1 MSGVTRSARITS
13 NDPAVVVVL
22 SLASLLIGLLLGV
35 VIGLGARRP
44 MRVQCTSLLRIEA
57 VGPGTWTL
65 VCEGGR

>member
-1 MSGVTRSARITS
+1 MASARS
-13 NDPAVVVVL
+13 LQPDPAVVVVL
-22 SLASLLIGLLLGV
+22 SLASLLIGLLLGC

-44 MRVQCTSLLRIEA
+44 MRVQCTQTLRIEA